1 MKSIV
6 LGFCLTLLA
15 NATFAQDICDELM
28 KIAANPKNVT
38 RSMRSTTKISMMNQ
52 TTIMEKDKEGNIHQ
66 MVSMDMGGQKMEMEM
81 IVIGTKQYSKAQG
94 ADWEVKEMDEK
105 EKEAMKMTA
114 QNSQMQFFKNC
125 KKLGNETVDGK
136 NYRVYDADFD
146 GEKMMEYLKTKDLG
160 EQQNQAMAMMGGM
173 QMHMKIFV
181 DDKND
186 PSRMKV
192 KMAMMGQDIDM
203 DSTSEYDADV
213 KITAPVL
220 KKN

>member
-1 MKSIV
+1 
-6 LGFCLTLLA
+6 
-15 NATFAQDICDELM
+15 
-28 KIAANPKNVT
+28 
-38 RSMRSTTKISMMNQ
+38 
-52 TTIMEKDKEGNIHQ
+52 
-66 MVSMDMGGQKMEMEM
+66 
-81 IVIGTKQYSKAQG
+81 
-94 ADWEVKEMDEK
+94 
-105 EKEAMKMTA
+105 
-114 QNSQMQFFKNC
+114 
-125 KKLGNETVDGK
+125 VDGK

-160 EQQNQAMAMMGGM
+160 EQQNQAMAMMGAM